1 MLTPRC
7 NFTSFVQRPVPNIPK
22 VFGASIANA
31 GEKFHHALE
40 CDLVARIR
48 HESNKSRDI
57 FDVGLPEK
65 PNATRELIGN
75 TTTRKLKLEL
85 NCVIMRP
92 VEHGDVV

>member
-7 NFTSFVQRPVPNIPK
+7 NFTSFVQRVFPSAPK
-22 VFGASIANA
+22 VFRASIANA
-31 GEKFHHALE
+31 GEQVHHALE

-57 FDVGLPEK
+57 FDVGLLEK
-65 PNATRELIGN
+65 ANATRDLIGN

-85 NCVIMRP
+85 DCVIMRP
-92 VEHGDVV
+92 VDHGDDV